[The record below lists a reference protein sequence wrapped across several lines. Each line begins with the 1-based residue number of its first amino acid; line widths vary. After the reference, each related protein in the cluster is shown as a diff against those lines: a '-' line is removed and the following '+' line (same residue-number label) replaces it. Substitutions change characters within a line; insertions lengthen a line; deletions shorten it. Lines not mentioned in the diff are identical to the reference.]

1 VEVNIMKTAGIKEL
15 KNRLSSYLTL
25 VKKGEEVLIT
35 DRGKPIARIIS
46 EDTQKTSL
54 RRALQP
60 LIMEGLVNLP
70 ADRIDRDI
78 SIPVELPGKQ
88 VSEMVSEDR
97 R

>member
-1 VEVNIMKTAGIKEL
+1 MKTAGIKEL

-60 LIMEGLVNLP
+60 LIIEGLVNLP

>member
-1 VEVNIMKTAGIKEL
+1 MKTAGIKEL
-15 KNRLSSYLTL
+15 KNRLSFYLTL

-78 SIPVELPGKQ
+78 SIPAELPGKQ